1 MPRKLKSKK
10 TIHVVL
16 DTNAL
21 FTEMASD
28 LVSAK
33 TAQMILDNNNHLDLE
48 VKWHLPITVIEERA
62 FQMRKAASRHLPA
75 LDKVE
80 KILGHNLGI
89 NQSTLNDRIDSIIN
103 QNVSSLGI
111 NILKIDLDKVDWNA
125 LIERAHKRLPPFE
138 LDNEKGFRDSLIGE
152 SFMQLVGDSPKNSA
166 SCRLVMITN
175 DNLLRA
181 SLEERLDK
189 SQNAKVLN
197 DLEDLKELINTLA
210 SAIDEAEI
218 SRLQQKAKPLFFK
231 GNGVNAGLY
240 YSQNILNRIQSEF
253 TAMLEEL
260 PEDSDARESSG
271 IVIGGPRFV
280 KKVGQRL
287 HWVSRVIFKFK
298 TFIGDPPEAQGGLM
312 QLSSKG
318 LFETKNSN
326 MNSLPSLLRLGARR
340 QTHIG
345 TSNFDVEWSVTVD
358 SKSKLS
364 RSLIDQINFVG
375 TTLD

>member
-1 MPRKLKSKK
+1 M
-10 TIHVVL
+10 HVVL

-33 TAQMILDNNNHLDLE
+33 TAQMILDNKNHLDLE
-48 VKWHLPITVIEERA
+48 VEWYLPITVIEERA

-75 LDKVE
+75 LSKVE

-89 NQSTLNDRIDSIIN
+89 NQNTLDGRIDSIIN
-103 QNVSSLGI
+103 ENLSSLGI
-111 NILKIDLDKVDWNA
+111 NVLKIDLDKVDWNE
-125 LIERAHKRLPPFE
+125 LINRAHKRLPPFE
-138 LDNEKGFRDSLIGE
+138 LDNEKGFRDALIAE
-152 SFMQLVGDSPKNSA
+152 SFLQLVAGSPKNSA
-166 SCRLVMITN
+166 SCRLIMITN
-175 DNLLRA
+175 DNLLST
-181 SLEERLDK
+181 SLVARLEK
-189 SQNAKVLN
+189 SQNAKVLS

-231 GNGVNAGLY
+231 GDGINRGLY
-240 YSQNILNRIQSEF
+240 YSQNIFDRVQSEF
-253 TAMLEEL
+253 AATFDEL
-260 PEDSDARESSG
+260 PEDSDLRESGG
-271 IVIGGPRFV
+271 IVIAGPRFV
-280 KKVGQRL
+280 KKNGQRL
-287 HWVSRVIFKFK
+287 HWVSRIIFKFK
-298 TFIGDPPEAQGGLM
+298 TFVSEPPEAQGGLM
-312 QLSSKG
+312 QLANKG
-318 LFETKNSN
+318 LFETKNPN

-340 QTHIG
+340 QMHIG

-364 RSLIDQINFVG
+364 RSTIDQINFVG